1 MVNRV
6 QNTKTYSGI
15 FIAGLYKAVFVHV
28 KMQWCSKCDN
38 FILFFLL
45 VSSENLLYND
55 CNMITLKQI
64 FANDELY
71 GWAMDVLTQSFPSCE
86 RRDDT
91 VQLRA
96 MSHPDYRL
104 CAVMDG
110 ETPVGVVGY
119 WDAPE
124 FVYFENFCV
133 VPNLRNGGYGTQTLT
148 AITNGLNKPLI
159 LEVELPVD
167 DITRRRIAFYKR
179 NGMVE
184 NPYPHVQPHYRPTD
198 PDLPLII
205 LTYQKQISAQQ
216 YAALRAYLDAN
227 VEVR

>member
-1 MVNRV
+1 MVKLKR
-6 QNTKTYSGI
+6 I
-15 FIAGLYKAVFVHV
+15 F
-28 KMQWCSKCDN
+28 
-38 FILFFLL
+38 
-45 VSSENLLYND
+45 VS
-55 CNMITLKQI
+55 
-64 FANDELY
+64 DELY
-71 GWAMDVLTQSFPSCE
+71 GWANDLLEQSFPSCE
-86 RRDDT
+86 RRDDAE
-91 VQLRA
+91 QLKA
-96 MSHPDYRL
+96 MLHNDYRL

-110 ETPVGVVGY
+110 QTPVGVVGF

-124 FVYFENFCV
+124 FVYFENFCIS
-133 VPNLRNGGYGTQTLT
+133 PQLRNGGYGTQTL
-148 AITNGLNKPLI
+148 AALTNGLNKPLI

-205 LTYQKQISAQQ
+205 LTYQKQITPEQ